1 MRRASG
7 SNDSSISSLSISSGR
22 PDASSRAV
30 VMVASGLRSSWEAS
44 LTSRCWAA
52 RPRSS
57 RAEHGVHRGA
67 RWAISSWVAGTGT
80 RCARSV
86 LEIDAT
92 RARIASTGP
101 NAAPTS
107 R

>member
-7 SNDSSISSLSISSGR
+7 SNDSSMSSLSISSGR
-22 PDASSRAV
+22 ADASSSAV
-30 VMVASGLRSSWEAS
+30 VMVVNGLRSSWEAS
-44 LTSRCWAA
+44 LISRCWAA
-52 RPRSS
+52 RPFSS
-57 RAEHGVHRGA
+57 LPSMAFMVVA
-67 RWAISSWVAGTGT
+67 SWAISSRAPGTGT

-92 RARIASTGP
+92 RARIASTGR